1 MIASDVD
8 ATDTLDML
16 GIPTM
21 TAATIASTAVIARIT
36 SSTAIACQAV
46 RSWPAAEY
54 HGRKSATSMS
64 NPPAAASQSP
74 RLRRRS
80 SIARRLNERGTL
92 EAGGLDGVG
101 EQHRD
106 RHRADPSRHRR
117 DGGSLF
123 GDRFEVHVA
132 DQAVVGPV
140 DAHVDDHCT
149 VTHHLSA
156 YELGAT
162 HRGHQHVGTR
172 THFGEVPCA

>member
-1 MIASDVD
+1 MIANEVD
-8 ATDTLDML
+8 ATEMLDML

-80 SIARRLNERGTL
+80 SIERRLNERGAL
-92 EAGGLDGVG
+92 EAGGLDRVRKK
-101 EQHRD
+101 HRN
-106 RHRADPSRHRR
+106 RHRADTSGHRR
-117 DGGSLF
+117 DRGSLL
-123 GDRFEVHVA
+123 GHRFEVDVA
-132 DQAVVGPV
+132 NQAVVRAV
-140 DAHVDDHCT
+140 DADVDDHGAL
-149 VTHHLSA
+149 THHLGGHQ
-156 YELGAT
+156 LGAT
-162 HRGHQHVGTR
+162 HRRHQHVRATAHLGQVAR
-172 THFGEVPCA
+172 A